1 MKLARRHRRT
11 LEAIFARP
19 TGGNIAWRDAR
30 ALFVALGGKVEERG
44 GSRVLVRLF
53 GQRRTYHRPHP
64 SPHLKLS
71 TVADIRDWLRKNGAA
86 P

>member
-1 MKLARRHRRT
+1 MNRRHRRT

-19 TGGNIAWRDAR
+19 TGGNIAWRDAL
-30 ALFVALGGKVEERG
+30 ALFSALGADVEERA

-53 GQRRTYHRPHP
+53 GQRRIYHRPHP

-71 TVADIRDWLRKNGAA
+71 TVADIRDWLRQNGVT